1 MWGRRAYR
9 VERDEFLHMPPR
21 MSATANEV
29 NQAIVDAD
37 SHGESGFLHF
47 CQVLPG
53 IFGWV
58 IPEKNRIFAAGPVKS
73 CTERKAH
80 VRSPFNG
87 AAYVHADPA
96 AERVHVAV

>member
-1 MWGRRAYR
+1 
-9 VERDEFLHMPPR
+9 MPPR

-58 IPEKNRIFAAGPVKS
+58 IPEKIEYLQPGRSNRVLSAKRA
-73 CTERKAH
+73 CAH
-80 VRSPFNG
+80 LSMVPPMSMPTQPPN
-87 AAYVHADPA
+87 AYT
-96 AERVHVAV
+96 